1 MAEATERGAGVRRPR
16 SNWVPLGAATGVVV
30 LLGAGWP
37 LLNAVTPSTQ
47 ALASDD
53 TVDLGSGGDYA
64 ASLDLPQDGWNV
76 DTTRTMADQQHVFTR
91 GPVEL
96 DLVSIQPPQGVEAT
110 PEDLWSG
117 MGTTSRVDDGAAEL
131 SDPETAT
138 TQDGT
143 RGLVGDLHTQ
153 DRTERAAVFP
163 SPDGGFAVEMTLG
176 GEHATEADL
185 AAVEDVV
192 GAVSFEHQG
201 ESS

>member
-1 MAEATERGAGVRRPR
+1 MAEATERETGVRRPR
-16 SNWVPLGAATGVVV
+16 SNWVPLGVAAGAVV

-37 LLNAVTPSTQ
+37 LLNAVTPSSQ

-76 DTTRTMADQQHVFTR
+76 DTTKTMAGQQYVFTR

-96 DLVSIQPPQGVEAT
+96 DLVSIQPPGGMEAT

-117 MGTTSRVDDGAAEL
+117 METTSRVDDASAQLGE
-131 SDPETAT
+131 PEAAT

-143 RGLVGDLHTQ
+143 RGLVGDLRTQ

-163 SPDGGFAVEMTLG
+163 SPDGNFAVKMTLG
-176 GEHATEADL
+176 GENATGADL
-185 AAVEDVV
+185 ASVEDVV
-192 GAVSFEHQG
+192 EAVSFEHQEG
-201 ESS
+201 S

>member
-1 MAEATERGAGVRRPR
+1 MAEATERETGVRRPR
-16 SNWVPLGAATGVVV
+16 SNWVPLGVATGAVV

-76 DTTRTMADQQHVFTR
+76 NTTKTMAGQQYVFER
-91 GPVEL
+91 GPV
-96 DLVSIQPPQGVEAT
+96 DLALISVQPPDGMEAT
-110 PEDLWSG
+110 PEALWTG
-117 MGTTSRVDDGAAEL
+117 METTSRVDDGSARLGE
-131 SDPETAT
+131 PESTT

-143 RGLVGDLHTQ
+143 RGLVGDLSTQ

-176 GEHATEADL
+176 GEDATEDDL
-185 AAVEDVV
+185 SAVEDVV
-192 GAVSFEHQG
+192 EAVSFEHRG